1 MEKPRFLKSQKIN
14 RLSAHLQALWE
25 CDLSAAGGRRAV
37 SKKVQGHA
45 QPGISSLNTVSS
57 SPDDHPDDHLGR
69 SVQEMRRARGTQ
81 SRQETTPG
89 GWQGPQGPGLSS
101 MRLIQLSRDLGTRCR
116 QADAVTPV
124 RGSRAAV
131 HSGVK
136 VTLGGASAWPTAS

>member
-89 GWQGPQGPGLSS
+89 ARSVLNEAHPTEQGFGDTLQAG
-101 MRLIQLSRDLGTRCR
+101 RCSDTSEG
-116 QADAVTPV
+116 Q
-124 RGSRAAV
+124 
-131 HSGVK
+131 
-136 VTLGGASAWPTAS
+136 